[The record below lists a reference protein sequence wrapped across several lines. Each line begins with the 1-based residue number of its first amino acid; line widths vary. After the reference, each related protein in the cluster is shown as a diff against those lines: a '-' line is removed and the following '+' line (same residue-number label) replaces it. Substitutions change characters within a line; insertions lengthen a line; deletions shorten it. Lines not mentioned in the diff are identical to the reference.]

1 MKKIILTIQD
11 ISLGG
16 GGERVVVNLANAF
29 SDLGYKTQIL
39 SISFQNKK
47 ISYKLNE
54 DVELIILDT
63 NNQLSLLVRI
73 SKKIPKN
80 IFHIFKIF

>member
-11 ISLGG
+11 ISLEG

-39 SISFQNKK
+39 SISFQINK
-47 ISYKLNE
+47 
-54 DVELIILDT
+54 
-63 NNQLSLLVRI
+63 
-73 SKKIPKN
+73 
-80 IFHIFKIF
+80 FHINLTMK

>member
-73 SKKIPKN
+73 SKKNSKEY
-80 IFHIFKIF
+80 FSYL